1 MPSRTIPKGSAKPQP
16 SIYNF
21 TYRIFKRFVLT
32 VAASAAVDENSSE
45 ETKEGGHPLHF
56 VSWPA
61 TFRKKKKKSN
71 TPNKDTHAQHKSSLK
86 FQCFKILESVFMLL
100 MPFGGI
106 FIYKSD
112 CNYCQLGKVHSTVTL
127 MPTTAVTCTSSRQ

>member
-45 ETKEGGHPLHF
+45 ETKKGGHPLHF

-61 TFRKKKKKSN
+61 TFRKKKKKATHLTKIHMLN
-71 TPNKDTHAQHKSSLK
+71 TSQALNFNVLKSWNQFS
-86 FQCFKILESVFMLL
+86 C
-100 MPFGGI
+100 
-106 FIYKSD
+106 Y
-112 CNYCQLGKVHSTVTL
+112 
-127 MPTTAVTCTSSRQ
+127 